1 MRSEHIE
8 IPRLGALSRHAGR
21 HVIEASLI
29 PLALFYSTLT
39 FVGSTAA
46 LLTALAWS
54 YLALGRRLVTGQRL
68 PGLLLLG
75 AFGLTARTLVAL
87 GTGSLFL
94 YFLQPTLTSAV
105 VACLFLA
112 SLLTASPMA
121 LRLATD
127 VCPLPGDVLALPVVR
142 RYFFRL
148 TVLWAG
154 VQLASAGLTITLLMS
169 QPVGTYVW
177 AKQVTSLGLT
187 GTAIAVSVLWFKQSM
202 RRNGIM
208 VVHR

>member
-1 MRSEHIE
+1 MRAEHIE

-29 PLALFYSTLT
+29 PVVLFYVMLT

-46 LLTALAWS
+46 LLPALAWS
-54 YLALGRRLVTGQRL
+54 YVALGRRVVTGRRL

-75 AFGLTARTLVAL
+75 ACGLTARTTVAL

-105 VACLFLA
+105 VALLFLA
-112 SLLTASPMA
+112 SLPTDSPMA
-121 LRLATD
+121 QRLAAD
-127 VCPLPGDVLALPVVR
+127 VCPLPGDVLALPAVR
-142 RYFFRL
+142 RYFFHL

-154 VQLASAGLTITLLMS
+154 VQLTSAGITMALLMS

-177 AKQVTSLGLT
+177 AKQVTSLTLT
-187 GTAIAVSVLWFKQSM
+187 GSAIAVSVLWFKQSM

>member
-1 MRSEHIE
+1 MSVERID
-8 IPRLGALSRHAGR
+8 
-21 HVIEASLI
+21 
-29 PLALFYSTLT
+29 
-39 FVGSTAA
+39 
-46 LLTALAWS
+46 
-54 YLALGRRLVTGQRL
+54 
-68 PGLLLLG
+68 
-75 AFGLTARTLVAL
+75 RTLVAL

-121 LRLATD
+121 LRLAAD

>member
-1 MRSEHIE
+1 MRAEHIE

-21 HVIEASLI
+21 HVVEASLI
-29 PLALFYSTLT
+29 PLALFYLTLT

-121 LRLATD
+121 LRLAAD

-142 RYFFRL
+142 QYFVRL

>member
-121 LRLATD
+121 LRLAAD

-154 VQLASAGLTITLLMS
+154 GQLASAGLTITLLMS

>member
-105 VACLFLA
+105 VACLFFA

-121 LRLATD
+121 LRLAAD

>member
-39 FVGSTAA
+39 FMGSTAA

-121 LRLATD
+121 LRLAAD

>member
-121 LRLATD
+121 LRLAAD